1 MIAGPLVRLIDVC
14 LGGEPTVQ
22 CCFVDDQVPLRKFTH
37 RVQEIGDT
45 LSGCKASLVIV
56 YGRLFEQGDENRLG
70 EVKR

>member
-1 MIAGPLVRLIDVC
+1 
-14 LGGEPTVQ
+14 
-22 CCFVDDQVPLRKFTH
+22 VPLRKFTH